1 MKKTNCTP
9 AAMPKGISPVESK
22 TPSAPLPPHS
32 TIRKVQIPTLA
43 PEFSRLYLA
52 SLLGRQRT

>member
-1 MKKTNCTP
+1 
-9 AAMPKGISPVESK
+9 MPKGISPVESK